1 MAEKSREWRP
11 GNWENPHN
19 MAHAIYPNST
29 LLLLPDGRQVEGGY
43 ANSIGLESYEEG
55 ADAMFAAMKQAGY
68 LSPTEVEAKLSE
80 LRGEVLVCRKALED
94 DASDLWKVTNAIKKE
109 IESREWIMEGRGSYA
124 WDDDRYRDETRL
136 AFEVVLELIKGVQH
150 PAQLRFHGVEAKL
163 KAEREQREAKPNT
176 GDYRKAEGVL
186 PLTPGSELPEETIRR
201 MRDGLP
207 SRVTDN
213 ELRANLKHLLMSETP
228 LTPWNKADYII
239 DRIIALIDEHHKA
252 HPYQRMP
259 SGRREV
265 NMNKTCSMC
274 GHEATK
280 GETFTIFFNPAS
292 EWAAMFGLPQYCDQ
306 CLPKIQAMRLRAKLK
321 NEEQASGG

>member
-55 ADAMFAAMKQAGY
+55 ADAMFAAMKQEGY
-68 LSPTEVEAKLSE
+68 LSPDEV
-80 LRGEVLVCRKALED
+80 
-94 DASDLWKVTNAIKKE
+94 
-109 IESREWIMEGRGSYA
+109 
-124 WDDDRYRDETRL
+124 
-136 AFEVVLELIKGVQH
+136 
-150 PAQLRFHGVEAKL
+150 

-280 GETFTIFFNPAS
+280 GETFTIFFNPTS
-292 EWAAMFGLPQYCDQ
+292 EWGTTMFDLPQYCDQ
-306 CLPKIQAMRLRAKLK
+306 CLPKIQVMRLRAKLK
-321 NEEQASGG
+321 NEEQARRG